1 MLCAVGWPRR
11 RTAHSRRETE
21 TKPSALHF
29 SFAFRPRFSTCPV
42 SSTTF
47 IPPPCPPCSRLRSPL
62 ARKAQRKDTL
72 ARLTPARQSHSP
84 CRHLT
89 PPLRRRTSKNLL
101 NFFRRLSLSLSTMT
115 TMSDAVVPQSHAANA
130 AAAAFGK

>member
-21 TKPSALHF
+21 TKPFALHF

-72 ARLTPARQSHSP
+72 ARLTSARQSHSP

-89 PPLRRRTSKNLL
+89 PPSDDAPRKISST
-101 NFFRRLSLSLSTMT
+101 FFAGYLSLSTMT